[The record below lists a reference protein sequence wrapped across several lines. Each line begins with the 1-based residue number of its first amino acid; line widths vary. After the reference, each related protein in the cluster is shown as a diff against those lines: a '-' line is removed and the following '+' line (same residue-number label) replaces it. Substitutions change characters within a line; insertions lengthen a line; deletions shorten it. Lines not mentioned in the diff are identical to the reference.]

1 MCICAE
7 KGIIEYYNDIKNKYK
22 YTPMKEYDPKS
33 EEQRDFIKTYAS
45 AAIITPKEVGN
56 KTQNTEPK
64 WQRHKTKTE
73 EEEPQHNEEEIRL
86 YTDGS
91 CPENSKVNQQNSP
104 AGWGIAI
111 YKKLENER
119 TLTTGLFGPVE
130 TKHNAQ
136 HFLGAELGSN
146 NTGELTAI
154 CEGLKWLLEHEQTN
168 KPAAF
173 YYDSKYAAKITTGEY
188 NAESNKYLAAKA
200 RILLQQVKAQREIRL
215 EHIKGHSNDE
225 GNDAADELANKGATG
240 KTCRTEEEWNNI
252 KHTHPEKPA
261 EKDTTRTD
269 TTPRHNRAVIQFEDR
284 QEITIPLP
292 TYGYG
297 ATRRSRFAFGRISAA
312 QARTNTA
319 NQLSTNTRDTI
330 NINDTEQEQEYLEN
344 SEMEEQTIEQT
355 ETETYLEE
363 EPEEE
368 NIFLNDDNPTSNE
381 IA

>member
-1 MCICAE
+1 
-7 KGIIEYYNDIKNKYK
+7 
-22 YTPMKEYDPKS
+22 MKEYDPKS

-45 AAIITPKEVGN
+45 AAIVIPKEEWN

-64 WQRHKTKTE
+64 WKRNKTKIE
-73 EEEPQHNEEEIRL
+73 EEEPQHKEEEIRL

-111 YKKLENER
+111 YRKLENER

-136 HFLGAELGSN
+136 HFLGAELGCN

-154 CEGLKWLLEHEQTN
+154 CEGLKWLLEHEETN

-188 NAESNKYLAAKA
+188 NAESNKYLAAKT
-200 RILLQQVKAQREIRL
+200 RILLQQVKAKREVRL

-240 KTCRTEEEWNNI
+240 KSCRTEEEWNSI
-252 KHTHPEKPA
+252 KHTHPEKPP
-261 EKDTTRTD
+261 EKDTTRT
-269 TTPRHNRAVIQFEDR
+269 TTQHPRRAVIHFEDR
-284 QEITIPLP
+284 QEITIPRP

-297 ATRRSRFAFGRISAA
+297 ATRRSRFAFGRITAS

-319 NQLSTNTRDTI
+319 NQLNNNQSDTNTT
-330 NINDTEQEQEYLEN
+330 NETEQEQENIINQYI
-344 SEMEEQTIEQT
+344 EEQITEHTDIENLTT
-355 ETETYLEE
+355 EEL
-363 EPEEE
+363 EEE
-368 NIFLNDDNPTSNE
+368 NIFLNDDNPTSND